1 MDAIRQTLAERIE
14 YLEKRDA
21 TRELFLK
28 EAQANCDGLEEERD
42 TQEALKDAVRIELAA
57 ANAKIALLRAALEP
71 MVADANAQDQRNP
84 HASGHIAIGKFTID
98 QCRAARTAYEATK

>member
-1 MDAIRQTLAERIE
+1 MSEKAELLAEATRLANNYQTLETIVNGMLAA
-14 YLEKRDA
+14 D
-21 TRELFLK
+21 
-28 EAQANCDGLEEERD
+28 NS
-42 TQEALKDAVRIELAA
+42 ALSA

-71 MVADANAQDQRNP
+71 MVAEANAQDQRNP